1 MKNPIIMTPGP
12 TYVHEDVRRAL
23 SQEITNPDLDP
34 KFFEQYKETCSKL
47 KKLMKTENDVLIFCG
62 EGILGLE
69 AACASLIEPGERVLC
84 IENGIFGKGF
94 GDFQKIYGGEVVYFK
109 SDYRRGIDVEALN
122 SFLEKDHD
130 FKLAT
135 VVHCET
141 PSGITNPVD
150 KICPILKEYGILT
163 VVDAV
168 SSLGGE
174 ELETDKWKIDMVL
187 GGSQKCISAPPGLSF
202 FSISSDAWNAILNR
216 KVSVS
221 GFYVNIANWRNWYEE
236 KWFPYTQPV
245 SDIMAL
251 DKAVERLLQD
261 KDRIARHRANAEAV
275 RKSINASGLELYP
288 LDGFS
293 NTVTTINIPK
303 GVTFKKIF
311 DDMLEKHNILIAG
324 AFDFL
329 KDKVLRIGHM
339 GENCHEEK
347 IYITLKALDMVLR
360 DNGIKLKDSLHMQFA
375 EFIGQQQ
382 PS

>member
-275 RKSINASGLELYP
+275 RKSINASGLQLYP

-303 GVTFKKIF
+303 GITFKKIF

-360 DNGIKLKDSLHMQFA
+360 DNGIKLKESLHMQFA

-382 PS
+382 LS